1 MKRYL
6 LILVVALLS
15 AIPALAQDPA
25 AEDALRDMGMMGSYA
40 LGDLAL
46 RSATGLP
53 NDPVARLRA
62 FFVEAKQPLSK
73 AQEKR
78 LQAIVDEQWKAT
90 QGADGAGAP
99 TSDEMRRKNREYFA
113 QVIGVLTV
121 DQQTTWRKYQVQQIK
136 LRGGFEALKL
146 TLEEA
151 KVPLTADQEKQVE
164 AIYDTF
170 NKQGVQVIKGTS
182 GQSDMVKL
190 NQMQKEQIGKVIKI
204 LTPDQRKALAA
215 SKPAPQG

>member
-6 LILVVALLS
+6 WILVMLLLS

-25 AEDALRDMGMMGSYA
+25 EDALRDLGMMGSYA

-53 NDPVARLRA
+53 NDPVARLRD

-73 AQEKR
+73 PQEKR
-78 LQAIVDEQWKAT
+78 LQAIVDAQLSAT
-90 QGADGAGAP
+90 QGANGQAAP

-151 KVPLTADQEKQVE
+151 KVPLTPDQEKQVE
-164 AIYDTF
+164 SIYDTF
-170 NKQGVQVIKGTS
+170 NKQGVQVVKGTS
-182 GQSDMVKL
+182 GQPDMVKL
-190 NQMQKEQIGKVIKI
+190 NQMQREQIAKVIKL

-215 SKPAPQG
+215 SKAEPKG

>member
-6 LILVVALLS
+6 LILVVVLLS

-25 AEDALRDMGMMGSYA
+25 EDALRDLGMMGSYA

-62 FFVEAKQPLSK
+62 FFVDAKQPLSK

-90 QGADGAGAP
+90 QGADGSAAP

-113 QVIGVLTV
+113 QVIGVLTA
-121 DQQTTWRKYQVQQIK
+121 DQQMTWRRYQVQQIK

-164 AIYDTF
+164 SIYDTF
-170 NKQGVQVIKGTS
+170 NKQGVQVIKGTA

-215 SKPAPQG
+215 SKPAPQD